1 MFQSWGNAV
10 MSPDL
15 VVAKIVRKVYTPR
28 RWFTANIRTVV
39 ALDDVSITIPRG
51 KTLALVG
58 ESGSGKSTLGRC
70 IARLEEATSGEIWFD
85 GQNISRLN
93 SGGLLPFR
101 KQIQFVFQDATT
113 ALNPWFSAAEIVEEP
128 LLITGWNRKD
138 RRRRAIELMDQVQ
151 LSPAWAERR
160 SSEFSGGQRQRL
172 AIARALALNPKL
184 LILDEAL
191 SGVDVSIQAQLVNLL
206 LQLQTS
212 LGLTY
217 LFISHDLALVPYI
230 ADQVAVMNRGRIIEL
245 CGATELYRR
254 GLQPCSHSSL
264 EGCAQEAA
272 GGLTQL

>member
-1 MFQSWGNAV
+1 MP
-10 MSPDL
+10 PDL
-15 VVAKIVRKVYTPR
+15 VVAKNIRKVYTPR
-28 RWFTANIRTVV
+28 RWFRTNRHSVV

-58 ESGSGKSTLGRC
+58 ESGTGKSTLGRC
-70 IARLEEATSGEIWFD
+70 IARLEEATSGEVWFD
-85 GQNISRLN
+85 GQSISRLN
-93 SGGLLPFR
+93 ARGLLPFR

-128 LLITGWNRKD
+128 LLVHGWNRKD
-138 RRRRAIELMDQVQ
+138 RRRRALELMDQVQ

-160 SSEFSGGQRQRL
+160 PSEFSGGQRQRL
-172 AIARALALNPKL
+172 AIARALALRPKL

-206 LQLQTS
+206 LQLQAS

-230 ADQVAVMNRGRIIEL
+230 AAQVAVMRRGRIVEL
-245 CGATELYRR
+245 SGAAELYRR
-254 GLQPCSHSSL
+254 GPHSCSQSSL

-272 GGLTQL
+272 GG